1 MLESNRSKDQL
12 GTLTM
17 QNMDSAK
24 ESDTNN
30 AGFPFLTSQ
39 TNAVK
44 YRIFCQRIEEWTACL
59 GFAIFRT
66 MPSANLLL
74 LAIPSIFSHCP
85 TYSEINP
92 ENLSGFLLIAAQS
105 YDLQTKD
112 TICTPALTDG
122 TMGIKEKT
130 NLINPIENLIKSNK
144 KVSRFLH

>member
-1 MLESNRSKDQL
+1 M
-12 GTLTM
+12 T
-17 QNMDSAK
+17 SA
-24 ESDTNN
+24 S
-30 AGFPFLTSQ
+30 
-39 TNAVK
+39 
-44 YRIFCQRIEEWTACL
+44 
-59 GFAIFRT
+59 
-66 MPSANLLL
+66 LLL
-74 LAIPSIFSHCP
+74 YAIPSIFSYCP